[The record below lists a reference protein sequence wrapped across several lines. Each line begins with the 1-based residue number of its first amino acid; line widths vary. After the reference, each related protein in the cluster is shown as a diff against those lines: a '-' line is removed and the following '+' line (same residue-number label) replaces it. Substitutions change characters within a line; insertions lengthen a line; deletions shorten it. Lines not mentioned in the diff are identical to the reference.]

1 MVSSSKRFN
10 AGAPEIYKGVIM
22 INAII
27 EVFPV
32 LMRGINI
39 TITVFIFSAIF
50 SYLFAFIAGLCRVS
64 NNKFV
69 RGGTGVYVEIFRGTS
84 LIVQL
89 FWLYYAIPMLFDVG
103 IDNRLMAG
111 VLAISLNYGAYMS
124 EIVRG
129 SILAVDKGQ
138 TEASIALNLSRAQ
151 RMRIV
156 IFPQALRM
164 MLPEFGNYL
173 IQILKAT
180 SLVSLIGMTDIL
192 YHGNILRSTN
202 LSAAP
207 TVYLLLLIFYFIMAL
222 PLIFLTRKGEQI
234 SKRGVAS

>member
-1 MVSSSKRFN
+1 
-10 AGAPEIYKGVIM
+10 M
-22 INAII
+22 ILIDTII

-32 LMRGINI
+32 LLQGINI
-39 TITVFIFSAIF
+39 TIKVLILSAIF
-50 SYLFAFIAGLCRVS
+50 GYLIAFIAGLSRLS
-64 NNKFV
+64 ENIFIRKF
-69 RGGTGVYVEIFRGTS
+69 TGFYVEIFRGTS

-89 FWLYYAIPMLFDVG
+89 FWLYYALPMLFG
-103 IDNRLMAG
+103 IRIGSEILAG

-138 TEASIALNLSRAQ
+138 TEASIALNMSRFQ
-151 RMRIV
+151 RMRLI

-173 IQILKAT
+173 IQMLKAT

-192 YHGNILRSTN
+192 YHGNILRSTH
-202 LSAAP
+202 LSMAP
-207 TVYLLLLIFYFIMAL
+207 TIYALILVFYFIMAL
-222 PLIFLTRKGEQI
+222 PLIWLTRKMESI
-234 SKRGVAS
+234 SKKGVAS

>member
-1 MVSSSKRFN
+1 MT
-10 AGAPEIYKGVIM
+10 IH
-22 INAII
+22 AII
-27 EVFPV
+27 DVFPV
-32 LMRGINI
+32 LMKGINI
-39 TITVFIFSAIF
+39 TITVFLLSAIF
-50 SYLFAFIAGLCRVS
+50 GYLFAIIAGLCRLSHNLV
-64 NNKFV
+64 V
-69 RGGTGVYVEIFRGTS
+69 RGITSFYVEIFRGTS

-89 FWLYYAIPMLFDVG
+89 FWLYYAIPMLFNVG

-138 TEASIALNLSRAQ
+138 TEASIALNLSPFQ
-151 RMRIV
+151 RMRMV

-164 MLPEFGNYL
+164 MLPELGNYL
-173 IQILKAT
+173 IQMLKAT

-192 YHGNILRSTN
+192 YHGNILRSTD

-207 TVYLLLLIFYFIMAL
+207 TVYLLLLLFYFIMAL
-222 PLIFLTRKGEQI
+222 PLILLTRKGEQI
-234 SKRGVAS
+234 SKKGVAR